1 MTMTFE
7 EPGGPARL
15 PQTPSRPTPAERAV
29 VLGGFALAALWTTVS
44 AAAGSGIETVA
55 AAWLAALAW
64 AVLSSL
70 ALAFRRGVRDG
81 DWSAFRRRRSR
92 DRGDLVDWTTRT
104 GRYTWLRHREDRIRH
119 DDRHLR

>member
-1 MTMTFE
+1 MTRTSQK
-7 EPGGPARL
+7 PGAV
-15 PQTPSRPTPAERAV
+15 RPTWRERAV
-29 VLGGFALAALWTTVS
+29 VLGGFALAALCTAVS
-44 AAAGSGIETVA
+44 AAAGSGIETAA

-70 ALAFRRGVRDG
+70 ALALSRGFREG

-92 DRGDLVDWTTRT
+92 DRGDLVDWSTRT

>member
-1 MTMTFE
+1 MTRTSQK
-7 EPGGPARL
+7 PGAV
-15 PQTPSRPTPAERAV
+15 RPTWRERAV
-29 VLGGFALAALWTTVS
+29 VLGGFAIAALWTAVS
-44 AAAGSGIETVA
+44 AAAGSSIETVA

-70 ALAFRRGVRDG
+70 ALALRRGLRDG

-92 DRGDLVDWTTRT
+92 DRGDLVDWATRT
-104 GRYTWLRHREDRIRH
+104 GRYSYLRDREDRILH

>member
-1 MTMTFE
+1 MTRRSKS
-7 EPGGPARL
+7 PDAA
-15 PQTPSRPTPAERAV
+15 RPTWRERAL
-29 VLGGFALAALWTTVS
+29 VLGGFALAALWTAVS

-70 ALAFRRGVRDG
+70 ALALRRGVREG

-92 DRGDLVDWTTRT
+92 DNGDLVDWSTRT
-104 GRYTWLRHREDRIRH
+104 GRYTYLRHREDSIRH

>member
-1 MTMTFE
+1 MTRRSTE
-7 EPGGPARL
+7 SDAA
-15 PQTPSRPTPAERAV
+15 RPTWRERAL
-29 VLGGFALAALWTTVS
+29 VLGGFAVAALYTAVS
-44 AAAGSGIETVA
+44 AATGAGIETVA

-70 ALAFRRGVRDG
+70 TLALRRGVRDG

-92 DRGDLVDWTTRT
+92 DRSDLVDWATRT
-104 GRYTWLRHREDRIRH
+104 GRYSYLRHREDRIRQ

>member
-1 MTMTFE
+1 MTRTSKE
-7 EPGGPARL
+7 SDAA
-15 PQTPSRPTPAERAV
+15 RPTWRERAV
-29 VLGGFALAALWTTVS
+29 VLGGFALAALWTALS
-44 AAAGSGIETVA
+44 AAAGSGIETAA

-70 ALAFRRGVRDG
+70 ALALRRGIREG

-92 DRGDLVDWTTRT
+92 DNSDLVDWSTRT
-104 GRYTWLRHREDRIRH
+104 GRYTYLRHREDRIRH